1 MNTYYLFAMSQPGEG
16 GGSMVSTLVMFSL
29 IIFIFYFM
37 IIRPQQKR
45 TKERQQLLEG
55 VKKGDKIVTVGG
67 LHGTVLGVEEK
78 TLLVQVAD
86 DVKLKFEKSAVSS
99 IDRPSDE
106 KVGKT
111 N

>member
-1 MNTYYLFAMSQPGEG
+1 MAPSGDGG
-16 GGSMVSTLVMFSL
+16 GGSMISTLVMFSL

-45 TKERQQLLEG
+45 AKERQQLLDG

-67 LHGTVLGVEEK
+67 LHGTVIGVEEK
-78 TLLVQVAD
+78 TLLIQVAD
-86 DVKLKFEKSAVSS
+86 DVKLKFEKTAVQT
-99 IDRPSDE
+99 IDRPSEE

-111 N
+111 S